1 VKNENPE
8 TETAAEAYTD
18 ASKGQGGDAKGVRR
32 KRWGRRATVARL
44 HALGAARRTGASE
57 RDFEKASGTPRS
69 TFRYWERRL
78 RTPDR
83 PGEVTEFFESPAG
96 LELLHRIV
104 VAAEFVMTLRS
115 PDGIRPVCEFL
126 HLSGLAEFVGSSFGS
141 VQKATRQMQDEVVAY
156 GTGQRGALGGAMQPK
171 EITVCEDETFHPE
184 ICLVAIEPASGFILL
199 EQYAERRDAETWNEA
214 MKEAMT
220 DLPVKVMQST
230 ADEAKA
236 LLAHA
241 QEAFEAPHSPDV
253 FHVQYELSRSISAP
267 LARRVRQAEAGV
279 EAAVVAW
286 EKLNIEQA
294 TYEEER
300 QGPGRRRDYES
311 RVNSAEE
318 AIKAAERKVEE
329 AKESQ
334 KAAREAVAGIS
345 ADYHP
350 VRLSDGAAQDSNA
363 VSKALESR
371 FAAIEEIATKADLPD
386 RCPAGIAKAR
396 RVLPAM
402 IAAIQFTHKT
412 IATQVAALQ
421 LPDAL
426 RREVIDRL
434 VPGLYLERA
443 ASRAPTA
450 EKRRAVESQA
460 EALLSPLRD
469 RGHPLQLVSK
479 EERAKIETVA
489 RGSAEVFQRSSSCV
503 EGRNGQLSLFH
514 HGLHRL
520 RPEKLAALT
529 VIHNYFVRRADG
541 TTAAE
546 RFFGSPPDD
555 LFEHLVT
562 KMPPPPRPAQRRAVP
577 RLRPRPVLVEPLP
590 AEAA

>member
-1 VKNENPE
+1 MNKSVE
-8 TETAAEAYTD
+8 AEA
-18 ASKGQGGDAKGVRR
+18 ASEGYSDPCDGQDEAKHVPWSRTTTVVR
-32 KRWGRRATVARL
+32 L
-44 HALGAARRTGASE
+44 QELGAARRAGTSE
-57 RDFEKASGTPRS
+57 RDFEKATGTPRS
-69 TFRYWERRL
+69 TFRYWERR
-78 RTPDR
+78 RNAVDSP
-83 PGEVTEFFESPAG
+83 PAVAQFFESPEG
-96 LELLHRIV
+96 LAVLHRV
-104 VAAEFVMTLRS
+104 VAAAQFVLNLRS
-115 PDGIRPVCEFL
+115 PDGIRLVCEFL
-126 HLSGLAEFVGSSFGS
+126 HQSGLDEFVGSSFGS
-141 VQKATRQMQDEVVAY
+141 VQKATRRMQSEVLAY
-156 GTGQRGALGGAMQPK
+156 GIAQREALGRAMQPK

-214 MKEAMT
+214 MKEAMKG
-220 DLPVKVMQST
+220 LPVKVIQST

-286 EKLNIEQA
+286 EKLNIERA
-294 TYEEER
+294 TYEAER

-311 RVNSAEE
+311 RVNDAQE
-318 AIKAAERKVEE
+318 AIKVAERKVEE
-329 AKESQ
+329 AKENQ
-334 KAAREAVAGIS
+334 NAAREAVAGIS

-350 VRLSDGAAQDSNA
+350 FRLSDGAGQSSGA

-371 FAAIEEIATKADLPD
+371 FAAIETIATKADLPE
-386 RCPAGIAKAR
+386 RSPAGIAKAR

-402 IAAIQFTHKT
+402 AAAIQFTHKT
-412 IATQVAALQ
+412 IAAQVAALQ
-421 LPDAL
+421 LPSPL
-426 RREVIDRL
+426 RREVIERL

-450 EKRRAVESQA
+450 EKRRAGESKA
-460 EALLSPLRD
+460 EILLSPLRD
-469 RGHPLQLVSK
+469 RSHPLQLVPQ

-529 VIHNYFVRRADG
+529 VIHNYFVRRVDG

-555 LFEHLVT
+555 LFEHLVA
-562 KMPPPPRPAQRRAVP
+562 KMPSPPRPAQKRAVP
-577 RLRPRPVLVEPLP
+577 HLRSRPVLVEPLP